1 MARLENDIYVQ
12 DAYLNLKEDE
22 SLKPLMRLTIKRRE
36 KFFGPGVA
44 TLMHLIAEYGS
55 IQAAAKHMEM
65 SYSKAWKIIRRAE
78 EELGF
83 ALVASKNGG
92 AGGGKSVLSPKGE
105 KFLSDYDAL
114 TAEVKAFTAE
124 AASRYFKDF
133 TVQGSDSKTGSTC
146 TAKGTKPA
154 SKEP

>member
-1 MARLENDIYVQ
+1 MAKLENDIYVQ
-12 DAYLNLKEDE
+12 DNYLNLQEDE
-22 SLKPLMRLTIKRRE
+22 SLKPLMRLTLKRRE

-44 TLMHLIAEYGS
+44 TLMHLIDEYGS
-55 IQAAAKHMEM
+55 IQSAAKHMEM

-92 AGGGKSVLSPKGE
+92 AGGGRSELSEEGRA
-105 KFLSDYDAL
+105 FLRDYDAL

-124 AASRYFKDF
+124 AAERYFKAF
-133 TVQGSDSKTGSTC
+133 RRKLPAEQPGEGAALDSEK
-146 TAKGTKPA
+146 KGEA
-154 SKEP
+154 R